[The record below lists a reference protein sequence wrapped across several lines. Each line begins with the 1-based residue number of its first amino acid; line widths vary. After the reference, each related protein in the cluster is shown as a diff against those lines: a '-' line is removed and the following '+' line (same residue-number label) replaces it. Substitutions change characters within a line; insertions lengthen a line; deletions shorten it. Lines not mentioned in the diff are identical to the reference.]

1 MIWTSRPPRL
11 PSYQNTCICSAIW
24 TYAKHACLWINISG
38 FKFVVETISYISVWC
53 FVDCYLSFCPFS
65 FGHCT
70 VCPSSIYGFC
80 LPLLVSSSIFFYN
93 RPFCFL
99 EVSLALG
106 SLCRLHNMNTDLQQ
120 RAARIELLQRA
131 MQDLQYQIDQK
142 DDKIKDFKREAEDLR
157 TR

>member
-1 MIWTSRPPRL
+1 MLIV
-11 PSYQNTCICSAIW
+11 I
-24 TYAKHACLWINISG
+24 
-38 FKFVVETISYISVWC
+38 
-53 FVDCYLSFCPFS
+53 CPFVLFHLDIVLS
-65 FGHCT
+65 VLRFT
-70 VCPSSIYGFC
+70 ASA